1 VNVSAL
7 DKATNKAQSIRI
19 QASGGLSDTEI
30 DRMVK
35 EAETHAATDKQRR
48 ELVEAKNQAEALIH
62 STEKTLVDLG
72 DKVSDS
78 DRKAVEAALAELK
91 TASAGEDA
99 SRITAKADDLAK
111 AAMKL
116 GEALYRQSGEGANAA
131 GGGGSQGGNASASS
145 DGVVDAEFEEVKDD
159 EGKKK
164 SA

>member
-1 VNVSAL
+1 
-7 DKATNKAQSIRI
+7 
-19 QASGGLSDTEI
+19 
-30 DRMVK
+30 
-35 EAETHAATDKQRR
+35 
-48 ELVEAKNQAEALIH
+48 LVEAKNQAEALIH

-78 DRKAVEAALAELK
+78 DRKSVEAALAELK

-116 GEALYRQSGEGANAA
+116 GEALYRQAGEGANAA